1 MFFSY
6 FCSAKNWMELEGI
19 GQLCQDFWSGDA
31 MEELDA
37 ENMGLYDTGPW
48 IIGPQGEQ
56 GAPKR
61 NRKVS

>member
-1 MFFSY
+1 
-6 FCSAKNWMELEGI
+6 
-19 GQLCQDFWSGDA
+19 

-56 GAPKR
+56 GAPKL

>member
-1 MFFSY
+1 
-6 FCSAKNWMELEGI
+6 MELEGI

-61 NRKVS
+61 NRKVSWIK